1 MANVKK
7 ILFNIG
13 LNDYEYPIQS
23 NGVML
28 SSYAKWKSMLQRC
41 YSEKYVDRRKCYV
54 GCSVCEEWLRF
65 SNFKRWF
72 DKNYIEGYYLD
83 KDILVKG
90 NKVYSPNSC
99 CFVPHEINELIEIRK
114 NKKNKFYKCVEKTVN
129 GNFRARI
136 KRYGRR
142 EYLGTFATP
151 EEAFYAYKEAKE
163 AYIKEVATKYYN
175 DGKIARNVYN
185 ALINYKVEITD

>member
-54 GCSVCEEWLRF
+54 DCSVCEEWLRF

-90 NKVYSPNSC
+90 NKVYTAGCVAVDEESM
-99 CFVPHEINELIEIRK
+99 IKILK
-114 NKKNKFYKCVEKTVN
+114 NATNK
-129 GNFRARI
+129 
-136 KRYGRR
+136 
-142 EYLGTFATP
+142 
-151 EEAFYAYKEAKE
+151 
-163 AYIKEVATKYYN
+163 TKVVIY
-175 DGKIARNVYN
+175 
-185 ALINYKVEITD
+185 EQ